1 MMLADVERTAARWGD
16 SVWKVN
22 AQIPPTGRER
32 APVPAH
38 NGGRRQIWGDV
49 DVMGP
54 AFNREGFQSVTL
66 RMRDASQI
74 GRFNADLER
83 NPRVQVQA
91 IEERQYHE
99 DQSGTVA
106 GQLLGLAGF
115 VAGVMGIGAVF
126 GAMNTMYALVAART
140 REIGTL
146 RALGFSRGSILT
158 TFVLES
164 TFLAMVGGALGCLMA
179 LPVNGITSAAGGPNF
194 AEVAFAFRISG
205 VSLAIG
211 MALAVMMGIAGG
223 VLPAFRASRLPITS
237 ALRNG

>member
-1 MMLADVERTAARWGD
+1 MNWVGVRRYC
-16 SVWKVN
+16 
-22 AQIPPTGRER
+22 AQSEFPEHHD
-32 APVPAH
+32 PVAVGAGFIVAH
-38 NGGRRQIWGDV
+38 TPEV
-49 DVMGP
+49 
-54 AFNREGFQSVTL
+54 
-66 RMRDASQI
+66 
-74 GRFNADLER
+74 GRFGKALLVDEYRLACEARAGAERHDMFFQPDFALAHFADLER

-91 IEERQYHE
+91 IEERQYYE

-115 VAGVMGIGAVF
+115 VAVVMGIGAVF

-146 RALGFSRGSILT
+146 RALGFSRRSILT

-164 TFLAMVGGALGCLMA
+164 TFLAMVGGALGCLIA
-179 LPVNGITSAAGGPNF
+179 LPANGITSAAGGPNF
-194 AEVAFAFRISG
+194 AEVAFAFWISG

-237 ALRNG
+237 ALRGV